1 MYSVSIYKYICYYI
15 CQQLYYGGLDWTV
28 AASSPPLLPLGKQS
42 PKQNCKEW
50 GVWQGEQG
58 KEGNIL
64 DVCIYV
70 HMCSQCCI
78 VFFGYP
84 DWTVPNEP
92 EFQMYNNLLFSLSPI
107 ACLGNTFQSSSRFLK
122 VSFHSRKSD
131 FRVRVYTFKMY
142 INVFIVF
149 SLHICPLHGYMK
161 KIEDHS
167 MTSLLFLFPL
177 LPVWAVSSTVVDSC
191 RVSMGIGVYA
201 FLNVCMILLLYQSIS
216 LGVSPSSEGHVG
228 S

>member
-1 MYSVSIYKYICYYI
+1 MFRFILVSLHRCLMKIEVQGVTHLFSFIASLGNSQQISFVWGMGENGVYTQSVYINTSATTFVSSCTMEVWI
-15 CQQLYYGGLDWTV
+15 ATV

-149 SLHICPLHGYMK
+149 F
-161 KIEDHS
+161 
-167 MTSLLFLFPL
+167 TSYLSFT
-177 LPVWAVSSTVVDSC
+177 W
-191 RVSMGIGVYA
+191 IYEE
-201 FLNVCMILLLYQSIS
+201 N
-216 LGVSPSSEGHVG
+216 
-228 S
+228 